1 MKKIIILVSLLLISI
16 GYASAQVNTSEPET
30 TLIPDSVSLAV
41 SFTCSMHPEIISD
54 KPGTCPKCGM
64 DLVQKTSVQYTCPM
78 HPEVISDSPGK
89 CPKCKMDLVVKS
101 SALYSCPMH
110 PEVTSME
117 PGKCPKCGMKLKK
130 AKTQEHQMK
139 MGCCM

>member
-1 MKKIIILVSLLLISI
+1 MKKMIILASSVLLFMGL
-16 GYASAQVNTSEPET
+16 AVAQTGNTS
-30 TLIPDSVSLAV
+30 PDNKKDPINTGISY
-41 SFTCSMHPEIISD
+41 TCPMHPEITSD

-64 DLVQKTSVQYTCPM
+64 DLVQKAGVQYTCPM

-130 AKTQEHQMK
+130 TKSQDHQMK

>member
-1 MKKIIILVSLLLISI
+1 MKKLIIITSSVLLFM
-16 GYASAQVNTSEPET
+16 G
-30 TLIPDSVSLAV
+30 LAV
-41 SFTCSMHPEIISD
+41 AQTGNTAPNNQKEETSTSITYTCSMHPEITSD

-64 DLVQKTSVQYTCPM
+64 NLVQKTSAQYTCPM

-101 SALYSCPMH
+101 STLYSCPMH
-110 PEVTSME
+110 PEVTSVE
-117 PGKCPKCGMKLKK
+117 PGKCPKCGMKLQ
-130 AKTQEHQMK
+130 KTKDQNHKMK

>member
-1 MKKIIILVSLLLISI
+1 MKKLIIIVSYMLLFL
-16 GYASAQVNTSEPET
+16 GLAVAQTGVNSQKET
-30 TLIPDSVSLAV
+30 TNTGITY
-41 SFTCSMHPEIISD
+41 TCSMHPEITSD

-64 DLVQKTSVQYTCPM
+64 DLVQKASIQYTCPM
-78 HPEVISDSPGK
+78 HPEVLSDSPGK

-101 SALYSCPMH
+101 STLYSCPMH

-130 AKTQEHQMK
+130 AKSPEHQMK

>member
-1 MKKIIILVSLLLISI
+1 MKKLIII
-16 GYASAQVNTSEPET
+16 ASSMLMFAG
-30 TLIPDSVSLAV
+30 LAV
-41 SFTCSMHPEIISD
+41 AQTGNTAPNNQKEATNSGIIYTCTMHPEITSD
-54 KPGTCPKCGM
+54 KPGTCTKCGM
-64 DLVQKTSVQYTCPM
+64 NLVQKANAQYTCTM

-89 CPKCKMDLVVKS
+89 CPKCKMDLVMKS

-130 AKTQEHQMK
+130 AKSLEHQMK

>member
-1 MKKIIILVSLLLISI
+1 MKKLIILISSMLLFI
-16 GYASAQVNTSEPET
+16 GLTVAQTDNTATKPG
-30 TLIPDSVSLAV
+30 IIY
-41 SFTCSMHPEIISD
+41 TCSMHPEITRD
-54 KPGTCPKCGM
+54 KSGTCPKCGM
-64 DLVQKTSVQYTCPM
+64 DLIQKASIQYTCPM

-117 PGKCPKCGMKLKK
+117 PGKCSKCGMKLKK
-130 AKTQEHQMK
+130 TKSQDHQMK

>member
-1 MKKIIILVSLLLISI
+1 MKKLIIIASSMLLFV
-16 GYASAQVNTSEPET
+16 GFAVAQTDTNSPGNQKEATNTGIT
-30 TLIPDSVSLAV
+30 Y
-41 SFTCSMHPEIISD
+41 TCSMHPEITSD
-54 KPGTCPKCGM
+54 KPGTCSKCGM

-78 HPEVISDSPGK
+78 HPEVTSDSPGK

-117 PGKCPKCGMKLKK
+117 PGKCPKCGMNLQK
-130 AKTQEHQMK
+130 AKSHDHKMK

>member
-1 MKKIIILVSLLLISI
+1 MKKLIIIASSLLLFM
-16 GYASAQVNTSEPET
+16 GLGVAQTDNTAT
-30 TLIPDSVSLAV
+30 ITGITY
-41 SFTCSMHPEIISD
+41 TCSMHPEITSD

-64 DLVQKTSVQYTCPM
+64 DLIQKATAQYTCPM

-110 PEVTSME
+110 PEVTSIE
-117 PGKCPKCGMKLKK
+117 PGKCPKCGMKLQ
-130 AKTQEHQMK
+130 KTKDQNHKMK

>member
-1 MKKIIILVSLLLISI
+1 MKTLLILVSSMLLFV
-16 GYASAQVNTSEPET
+16 GFAVAQTATPATKSGP
-30 TLIPDSVSLAV
+30 SY
-41 SFTCSMHPEIISD
+41 TCSMHPEIASD

-64 DLVQKTSVQYTCPM
+64 DLVQKASVQYTCPM

-89 CPKCKMDLVVKS
+89 CPKCKMDLVAKS
-101 SALYSCPMH
+101 TALYSCPMH

-130 AKTQEHQMK
+130 TKTAESKMK

>member
-1 MKKIIILVSLLLISI
+1 MKKQIILAYLVFLSLGFSF
-16 GYASAQVNTSEPET
+16 AQTNNPSTGNNN
-30 TLIPDSVSLAV
+30 AV
-41 SFTCSMHPEIISD
+41 TKAPVTYTCSMHPEIKSD

-64 DLVQKTSVQYTCPM
+64 DLIQKASVQYTCPM

-130 AKTQEHQMK
+130 AKSQDHQMK